1 MEGLIVDLFFLL
13 QWVCDDTLW
22 PMDPDHMKPVSA
34 NSVLEA
40 SKPAASCAHLVQGS
54 EKLT

>member
-1 MEGLIVDLFFLL
+1 MEGLIVDLSFLL